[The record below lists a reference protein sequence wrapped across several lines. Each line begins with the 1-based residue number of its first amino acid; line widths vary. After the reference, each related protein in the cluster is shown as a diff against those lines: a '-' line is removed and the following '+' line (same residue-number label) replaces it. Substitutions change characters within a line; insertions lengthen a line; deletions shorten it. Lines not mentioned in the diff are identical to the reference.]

1 MRKPGA
7 LNITSDRDRLPHAL
21 YRAEQ
26 VRRLDRCA
34 IRDQGIPGI
43 ELMNRA
49 GEAAYRI
56 LRERWPNA
64 RDLTVLA
71 GIGNNG
77 GDGYAIARLARAEGL
92 AVRLLQ
98 LGDPQRV
105 QGDAAVSRDAWL
117 GAGGTIEPYRGL
129 PRRSDVL
136 VDAVLGTGL
145 ERPVEG
151 LWAEAI
157 RALDNQRAPV
167 LAVDIPSGLH
177 ADTGQVM
184 GVAVR
189 AEVTVT
195 FIGLKQGLFVGAGPE
210 CCGELRFSALA
221 IPAVVY
227 SCEIAAAR
235 RIDWVQQADR
245 FGRRPRT
252 AHKGTFGHLLV
263 IGGAPGLSGA
273 ARLAGEAALRAGAG
287 LVSVATHPAHAAWLN
302 LARPELMVAA
312 IEIPKDL
319 DPLIARA
326 DVVAVGPGLG
336 REAWGRDLW
345 TRVRGLGMPLVVD
358 ADALNLLAEGP
369 ESGPDWVLTPHPGEA
384 ARLLGTSVAAI
395 EQDRPAA
402 VRALQGRYGG
412 VAVLKGAGTLI
423 QGDPVRRLAVCSD
436 GNPGMATAGSGDV
449 LTGIIGALR
458 AQGLD
463 AEEAA
468 CAGVCLHAAAGDRAA
483 RMGERGLIA
492 SDIIAAL
499 RPLANHVSATEDGA

>member
-1 MRKPGA
+1 M
-7 LNITSDRDRLPHAL
+7 
-21 YRAEQ
+21 
-26 VRRLDRCA
+26 
-34 IRDQGIPGI
+34 
-43 ELMNRA
+43 
-49 GEAAYRI
+49 
-56 LRERWPNA
+56 
-64 RDLTVLA
+64 LA

-77 GDGYAIARLARAEGL
+77 GDGYAIARLARTEGL

-117 GAGGTIEPYRGL
+117 GAGGTIEPYREL

-157 RALDNQRAPV
+157 RALGNQRAPV
-167 LAVDIPSGLH
+167 LAVDIPSGLD

-189 AEVTVT
+189 ADVTVT
-195 FIGLKQGLFVGAGPE
+195 FIGLKQGLFIGAGPE
-210 CCGELRFSALA
+210 YCGEIRFSALA

-235 RIDWVQQADR
+235 RIDWAQQGDR
-245 FGRRPRT
+245 LGRRPRT

-287 LVSVATHPAHAAWLN
+287 LVGVATHPAHAAWLN

-312 IEIPKDL
+312 IETPKDL

-336 REAWGRDLW
+336 REGVGPRSLDPGAWPRYAAGR
-345 TRVRGLGMPLVVD
+345 RCRC
-358 ADALNLLAEGP
+358 P
-369 ESGPDWVLTPHPGEA
+369 ESPRREA
-384 ARLLGTSVAAI
+384 PSQAR
-395 EQDRPAA
+395 
-402 VRALQGRYGG
+402 
-412 VAVLKGAGTLI
+412 
-423 QGDPVRRLAVCSD
+423 
-436 GNPGMATAGSGDV
+436 
-449 LTGIIGALR
+449 IG
-458 AQGLD
+458 
-463 AEEAA
+463 
-468 CAGVCLHAAAGDRAA
+468 C
-483 RMGERGLIA
+483 
-492 SDIIAAL
+492 
-499 RPLANHVSATEDGA
+499 